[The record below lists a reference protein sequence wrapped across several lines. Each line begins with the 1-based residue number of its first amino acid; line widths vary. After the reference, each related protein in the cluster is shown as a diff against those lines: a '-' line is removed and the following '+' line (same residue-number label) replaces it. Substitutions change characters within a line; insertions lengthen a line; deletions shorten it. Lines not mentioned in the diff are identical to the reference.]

1 MPAIIALYIYK
12 VIFKIHLN
20 NLNIHY
26 TCINLG
32 SSRDNMQNTSKL
44 MGKILNVYWNSF
56 LFINNLE

>member
-1 MPAIIALYIYK
+1 MPAIIALYVYK

-20 NLNIHY
+20 NLNIQY

-44 MGKILNVYWNSF
+44 VGKILIVY
-56 LFINNLE
+56 